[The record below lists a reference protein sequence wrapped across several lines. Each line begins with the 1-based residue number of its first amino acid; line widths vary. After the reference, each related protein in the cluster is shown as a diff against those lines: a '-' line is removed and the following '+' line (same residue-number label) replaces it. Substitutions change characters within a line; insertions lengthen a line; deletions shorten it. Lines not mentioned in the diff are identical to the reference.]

1 MTSAETA
8 WEQHVNVSQGD
19 GGAGGSAQLVVAVN
33 RSSLLAL
40 ALKNLLLTIL
50 TIGFYRF
57 WARTHVRRKLWGSV
71 SLLGEPLAYTG
82 KARELLIGF
91 LLALV
96 VLLPAFG
103 VIGVVGNFI
112 PPTSVGAQILFQGA
126 VFLILGL
133 LGVMAL
139 YFARRYLLT
148 RTVWRGIHAG
158 QTGTLGHFMGI
169 HIGYYL
175 LLALT
180 LGLINPMVQA
190 RLYNYRTNIT
200 YYGTQGFSAT
210 ATSQGLWLRW
220 VICWMLALGGYLL
233 FLYGYWPL
241 MEWVQSLPEW
251 QSANLPP
258 PPQPTPL
265 FLPMGLGGLVLI
277 LAAIAYAFYRAAQIT
292 HFTAATRLGDIQFR
306 FPVSP
311 WRLLLIP
318 LVAFLIMVGIMI
330 GAGLLGGLI
339 TIGAAAVTASAG
351 AGPGILAFLSTFI
364 IVLLALAGI
373 SVVNLVWTTVAYMRL
388 VGRGLVI
395 DNIQA
400 AQDILNRGMPA
411 PRRGEGLAD
420 ALGDVGI

>member
-1 MTSAETA
+1 MANPETA
-8 WEQHVNVSQGD
+8 WDEQAEANLGGDETSSQ
-19 GGAGGSAQLVVAVN
+19 ARLVVAVN

-57 WARTHVRRKLWGSV
+57 WARTHVRRRLWSSV
-71 SLLGEPLAYTG
+71 SLLGEHLAYTG
-82 KARELLIGF
+82 KAKELFVGF

-96 VLLPAFG
+96 VLLPTFG
-103 VIGVVGNFI
+103 LIGVVGNFV
-112 PPTSVGAQILFQGA
+112 PPTSIGAQMLFQGG

-139 YFARRYLLT
+139 YLARRYLLT

-158 QTGTLGHFMGI
+158 QTGTLGRFMAI
-169 HIGYYL
+169 HIGNYL

-180 LGLINPMVQA
+180 LGLINPMVQS
-190 RLYNYRTNIT
+190 RLYNYRTGIT

-220 VICWMLALGGYLL
+220 LVCWSLAVVGYLL
-233 FLYGYWPL
+233 FVYGYWPM
-241 MEWVQSLPEW
+241 MEWAKSLPEW
-251 QSANLPP
+251 QLAGLPP

-265 FLPMGLGGLVLI
+265 VMPMVLGGLLLL
-277 LAAIAYAFYRAAQIT
+277 LAAIAYSFYRAAQIT
-292 HFTAATRLGDIQFR
+292 RFTGATRLGDIR
-306 FPVSP
+306 FSFAVSP

-318 LVAFLIMVGIMI
+318 LVAFLMMLGIGI
-330 GAGLLGGLI
+330 VAGILGGMI
-339 TIGAAAVTASAG
+339 AVGAAAVAG
-351 AGPGILAFLSTFI
+351 NAVAAAGLMSIIVGFI
-364 IVLLALAGI
+364 IILLVFASI

-395 DNIQA
+395 ENIQA
-400 AQDILNRGMPA
+400 AEDILNRGMPA

>member
-1 MTSAETA
+1 MTSVETVWDQQGEGA
-8 WEQHVNVSQGD
+8 PGD
-19 GGAGGSAQLVVAVN
+19 GGATGSAKLVVAVK

-40 ALKNLLLTIL
+40 ALKNLLFTIL
-50 TIGFYRF
+50 TVGFYRF
-57 WARTHVRRKLWGSV
+57 WARTHVRRRLWGSV

-82 KARELLIGF
+82 KAKELFVGF

-103 VIGVVGNFI
+103 LIGVVGNFV
-112 PPTSVGAQILFQGA
+112 PPTSIGAQLLFQGG

-158 QTGTLGHFMGI
+158 QTGTLGRFMAI

-180 LGLINPMVQA
+180 LGLINPLVQA

-210 ATSQGLWLRW
+210 ATSQGLWPRW
-220 VICWMLALGGYLL
+220 LVCWVLALVGYLL
-233 FLYGYWPL
+233 FLYGYWPV
-241 MEWVQSLPEW
+241 MEWVKSLPEW
-251 QSANLPP
+251 QAANLPA

-265 FLPMGLGGLVLI
+265 IMPMVLGGLMLL
-277 LAAIAYAFYRAAQIT
+277 LAAIAYGFYSAAQIT
-292 HFTAATRLGDIQFR
+292 RFTAATRLGDIRFS

-318 LVAFLIMVGIMI
+318 LVAFMIMIGIMI
-330 GAGLLGGLI
+330 AASLLVGLI
-339 TIGAAAVTASAG
+339 TVGAAAAG
-351 AGPGILAFLSTFI
+351 VANAAPGLMGFFITFI

-395 DNIQA
+395 ENIQA